1 MLDFIKKVFNFIN
14 GLNPTVKTIIIMGL
28 LFWCTQVCLVN
39 QSRLFITDYIES
51 VEYNNR
57 KSEEYSLKV
66 SPKIKRQVENIR
78 NNDTDASNV
87 LLLSFHNTKKS
98 LQGFSYMYLTA
109 LTDSPRGIDDES
121 CLDIWT
127 NLPYL
132 QFSDEVEKIRRASYL
147 RIDSLESA
155 KEKFPQLYKKL
166 RLSGACAAALYPI
179 EGIDSEGS
187 IEPVGMIV
195 VMYDEPKRYYLGYYN
210 ECIAPYIQVLS
221 TLLNYNTMYKNK
233 Q

>member
-1 MLDFIKKVFNFIN
+1 
-14 GLNPTVKTIIIMGL
+14 
-28 LFWCTQVCLVN
+28 
-39 QSRLFITDYIES
+39 
-51 VEYNNR
+51 
-57 KSEEYSLKV
+57 
-66 SPKIKRQVENIR
+66 
-78 NNDTDASNV
+78 
-87 LLLSFHNTKKS
+87 
-98 LQGFSYMYLTA
+98 MYLTA

-179 EGIDSEGS
+179 EGIDSE
-187 IEPVGMIV
+187 VYRTCWNDCRDV
-195 VMYDEPKRYYLGYYN
+195 RRTK
-210 ECIAPYIQVLS
+210 
-221 TLLNYNTMYKNK
+221 TLLFRIL
-233 Q
+233 

>member
-1 MLDFIKKVFNFIN
+1 MD
-14 GLNPTVKTIIIMGL
+14 
-28 LFWCTQVCLVN
+28 
-39 QSRLFITDYIES
+39 
-51 VEYNNR
+51 
-57 KSEEYSLKV
+57 
-66 SPKIKRQVENIR
+66 
-78 NNDTDASNV
+78 
-87 LLLSFHNTKKS
+87 
-98 LQGFSYMYLTA
+98 
-109 LTDSPRGIDDES
+109 
-121 CLDIWT
+121 

-179 EGIDSEGS
+179 EGINSEGS